1 MYLFELEVQFFLLDT
16 QNKHSRFLS
25 TDGPSVPVTASAKV
39 FLLGSHDLLE
49 GADIGS
55 KWEFIPQNVMKN

>member
-49 GADIGS
+49 GTDIGS
-55 KWEFIPQNVMKN
+55 K